1 MYVTRPLSAYRNSPA
16 AAACEVEPE
25 GPNTGI
31 LVIEDEASESKWLFG
46 LLKRRSVKALPFPQ
60 NMIMELRY
68 TRNEGE
74 HQRID
79 RLNALLIPVLN
90 QPSSSNQYYVIRSR
104 GRSKGLA
111 CTSSKEEDMTS
122 CGCFTFTH
130 DTTPQLFDPTNAYQQ
145 FQLDKNMSCLGP
157 CGFMSHSMAPDG
169 VPPRFLRHK
178 GWRAYTKPLKNFKP
192 TQALGVDVA
201 LRGRLPEL
209 NLKPTVV
216 GKWYCPF
223 IFIREGE
230 VGDQMR
236 SSPYY
241 EMTLEQ
247 HWEEVFGCYNEGGL
261 VGNGVEVD
269 VYVKRQGVFVGG
281 VAAERVVVDGGVV
294 WFGEREVGV
303 STAVV
308 ERVKW
313 EEERGGFRWGG
324 HEEVERVVRREAFE
338 GLGVWRR
345 FGCYALVERFVL
357 KRMDGSVVLTWDF
370 THTHQIRIKWE

>member
-90 QPSSSNQYYVIRSR
+90 QPSSSNQYY
-104 GRSKGLA
+104 
-111 CTSSKEEDMTS
+111 
-122 CGCFTFTH
+122 
-130 DTTPQLFDPTNAYQQ
+130 
-145 FQLDKNMSCLGP
+145 NMSCLGP

-313 EEERGGFRWGG
+313 EEERGGFKWGG